1 MKKAYKII
9 AAIVAGALIVGLG
22 IYSIVLSNQKNS
34 LKNQLAT
41 FYQKS
46 FEELMTDMSSLET
59 KLYKLEA
66 ASGSNQYTMLLM
78 DVWRQAGDTQ
88 SSIAT
93 LPVSYVSTSPLTQFM
108 NRTGD
113 YCRALSKK
121 LALGEQIEKEDL
133 EQIKALAKSCGEIG
147 ENLDEMWKQGYPGEA
162 GFSSDV
168 FMPQGDEE
176 LEGNLDFSNQ
186 EYPRLQYDGPF
197 SESRED
203 KKPEGLSGKEVTKEQ
218 AKKAAAEF
226 LGIDI
231 NALKDDSELNGNIP
245 CFGFTGESEELS
257 IYITRQGG
265 QVLWYMSRTE
275 TGISAVP
282 TDEKYEALT
291 KVAQEYLNEKGYGDT
306 EPSYAQ
312 FYGGMAIINLAPLED
327 DIILY
332 PDLIKVWVD
341 IAKGEVSGIDA
352 NNYIMSHKE
361 RELESPELSELQAE
375 KNINGDI
382 EIESVRLALIPLE
395 TGEEKLCYEF
405 TGKVGD
411 NDYIVYVNAKSGVE
425 EDILMIKHT
434 NEGTLVM

>member
-1 MKKAYKII
+1 MKRVQKII
-9 AAIVAGALIVGLG
+9 AAAVAGALIIGLG
-22 IYSIVLSNQKNS
+22 IYSIVLSDQKND
-34 LKNQLAT
+34 LRNQLAA

-78 DVWRQAGDTQ
+78 DVWRQAGDTE

-113 YCRALSKK
+113 YCRSLSKK
-121 LALGEQIEKEDL
+121 LALGEDITKEDI
-133 EQIKALAKSCGEIG
+133 EQIKSLAKSCGEIG

-168 FMPQGDEE
+168 FMAQGDEKA
-176 LEGNLDFSNQ
+176 EGNLDFSNQ

-197 SESRED
+197 SESTED
-203 KKPEGLSGKEVTKEQ
+203 KKPEGLEGEEVTKEQ
-218 AKKAAAEF
+218 AKQAAAEF
-226 LGIDI
+226 LDVET
-231 NALKDDSELNGNIP
+231 NTLSDDNELNGDIP
-245 CFGFTGESEELS
+245 CYGFTGEAELS
-257 IYITRQGG
+257 IYITKQGG
-265 QVLWYMSRTE
+265 QVLWYMRKTDI
-275 TGISAVP
+275 GISAVP

-291 KVAQEYLNEKGYGDT
+291 KTAQEYLEEKGYGET

-312 FYGGMAIINLAPLED
+312 FYAGMAVINLAIVQD
-327 DIILY
+327 DVVLY

-341 IAKGEVSGIDA
+341 IAKGEVAGIDTK
-352 NNYIMSHKE
+352 NYLMSHKE
-361 RELESPELSELQAE
+361 RELEEPELSDFQA
-375 KNINGDI
+375 KRKINGDI

-411 NDYIVYVNAKSGVE
+411 NDYIVYVNAMTGIE
-425 EDILMIKHT
+425 EDILMIQHT